1 MKWFSPVPSRGTCI
15 IVRTKDRPLFLTR
28 AIRGILAQS
37 DPDWVLAIVNDG
49 GDKALLDRTLAPFGD
64 ELRDRLHLIHFAES
78 EGRGKGKHLNA
89 AIHATRSEF
98 VAIHDDDDSWHPSFL
113 TRAKE
118 AMGEKNATVTQS
130 MLVKERIENG
140 QIAEISR
147 TLYEPWQKHEIS
159 LFRLAESLS
168 FPPIALLFRRSVL
181 REIGLFRDELG
192 PLEDWEFSLRLF
204 AHGPVEFLEEP
215 LACYHQREGAGAGP
229 EANSFLNAQKIYGKL
244 DRQIRNELLREDLRR
259 GRLGL
264 GYLVNLSDRLG
275 HMIRKLEE

>member
-15 IVRTKDRPLFLTR
+15 IVRTKDRPHFLAR
-28 AIRGILAQS
+28 AIKGILAQS
-37 DPDWVLAIVNDG
+37 DPDWILTIVNDG
-49 GDKALLDRTLAPFGD
+49 GDKALLDRTLAPFRD
-64 ELRDRLHLIHFAES
+64 EIRTRLHVIHFSRS

-89 AIHATRSEF
+89 AIQATRSEYI
-98 VAIHDDDDSWHPSFL
+98 AIHDDDDSWDPHFL
-113 TRAKE
+113 KRAKE
-118 AMGEKNATVTQS
+118 AMGEKVATVTQS
-130 MLVKERIENG
+130 LLVRERVENG
-140 QIAEISR
+140 NIVEISR
-147 TLYEPWQKHEIS
+147 SIFEPWQKHEIS

-181 REIGLFRDELG
+181 GEIGLFREELG

-215 LACYHQREGAGAGP
+215 LAFYHQREGAAQGP
-229 EANSFLNAQKIYGKL
+229 DANSFLNSQRIYGKL
-244 DRQIRNELLREDLRR
+244 DRQIRNDLLREDLRR
-259 GRLGL
+259 GKLGL